1 MSKLNLAELIGSLS
15 YALDL
20 TEGQPEGHCVR
31 CCWIGMHVGNQLGLP
46 EDELWSLYYT
56 LLLKDLGCSSNA
68 ARICELYLT
77 DDLAFK
83 RDFKRVGSGGVRQM
97 LGFVVSHTGQHS
109 GWRQRLG
116 AILNIVRN
124 GDEVAQELIRTRCN
138 RGASIARQLRF
149 PESVARA
156 VHSLDEHFD
165 GGGRPDHLRAEAIP
179 LASQIALMAQVVDVF
194 HFSGGAEAAL
204 GELRLRAGSWFDPA
218 LVQAFERVA
227 REPAF
232 WAMLASD
239 QVEREVNRLAPA
251 SSAIEVDEDY
261 LDAIAEAFGQ
271 VVDAKS
277 PFTAGHSAR
286 VAHYAVKLAI
296 ELGMPPARLRW
307 LRRAALLHDVGKL
320 GVSNAI
326 LDKPARLAPD
336 EWRQVRLHAAYT
348 GHILG
353 RIQQFSELAQVAA
366 AHHERLDGAGYP
378 LGLAAADISQETR
391 IITVA
396 DIFDAIS
403 AERPYRAATPIERT
417 LEIMREAV
425 GTAIDADC
433 FAALERVVATEPA
446 PDVLPPA
453 VGIAGA

>member
-77 DDLAFK
+77 DDLSFK

-116 AILNIVRN
+116 AILNIMRH
-124 GDEVAQELIRTRCN
+124 GDQVAQELIQTRCN

-149 PESVARA
+149 PESVAQA

-165 GGGRPDHLRAEAIP
+165 GGGRPDHLRAAAIP

-194 HFSGGAEAAL
+194 QFSGGPEAAL

-218 LVQAFERVA
+218 LVQAFEQVA

-239 QVEREVNRLAPA
+239 QVERAVNGLAPA
-251 SSAIEVDEDY
+251 GSAIEVDEDY

-286 VAHYAVKLAI
+286 VAEYAVKVAI
-296 ELGMPPARLRW
+296 ELGMPHARLRW

-326 LDKPARLAPD
+326 LDKPARLEAG
-336 EWRQVRLHAAYT
+336 EWQQVQRHAAYT

-353 RIQQFSELAQVAA
+353 RIQQFSELSEVAA
-366 AHHERLDGAGYP
+366 AHHERLDGSGYP
-378 LGLAAADISQETR
+378 HGLAAEAISQETR

-403 AERPYRAATPIERT
+403 AERPYHAATPIERT
-417 LEIMREAV
+417 LDIMREAV

-433 FAALERVVATEPA
+433 FAALERVVAAEVVH
-446 PDVLPPA
+446 DVPPSSL
-453 VGIAGA
+453 GIAGA